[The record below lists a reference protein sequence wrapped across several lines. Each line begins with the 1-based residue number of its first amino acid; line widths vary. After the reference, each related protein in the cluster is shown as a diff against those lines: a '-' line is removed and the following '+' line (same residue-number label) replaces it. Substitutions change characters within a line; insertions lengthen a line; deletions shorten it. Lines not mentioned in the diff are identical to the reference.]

1 MDKKDKELEFLRGL
15 EKLRASDVKSPDYT
29 SPLDQDIMKVKGS
42 TPVKDAVTRISGSTD
57 KIDTKGIAKVISG
70 SDFQS
75 KIQSLLKGGGKKA
88 LGALPLVGAGMALAS
103 GEPAMAAEELAED
116 IVGLGPGLVA
126 RAAAPGSAGISP
138 EDERMMLAEID
149 AQKAYDKSPARMDRL
164 RNLMQSRNPASVD
177 IEQAKKDITKEVPM
191 PNFASDIPAENFEE
205 ERRKAMEQRDM
216 LRRLLEKQRD

>member
-1 MDKKDKELEFLRGL
+1 MDKKDKGLEFLRGL
-15 EKLRASDVKSPDYT
+15 EKLKASDVRSPDYT
-29 SPLDQDIMKVKGS
+29 SPLDQDVMRVKGS
-42 TPVKDAVTRISGSTD
+42 APVKEAVTRISSGTD
-57 KIDTKGIAKVISG
+57 KIDTKGITKVISG

-88 LGALPLVGAGMALAS
+88 LGVLPMAGAIGAALQGD
-103 GEPAMAAEELAED
+103 PAMAAEELVMD
-116 IVGLGPGLVA
+116 LPGVEA
-126 RAAAPGSAGISP
+126 IRSESAGMSP

-164 RNLMQSRNPASVD
+164 RALMSNREPASVD